1 MFLIF
6 PVVTY
11 VAQCA
16 AIYWTV
22 VSHIV
27 YHFTVTVTINTAHLP
42 SFDEMSNYYS
52 RFTPDVRAV
61 FCNSKFQLQI
71 ERI

>member
-22 VSHIV
+22 VSHII
-27 YHFTVTVTINTAHLP
+27 YHFTVTVTINTAQFYVHLMKCQITTP
-42 SFDEMSNYYS
+42 VLHQMFVQFFVILSFNF
-52 RFTPDVRAV
+52 R
-61 FCNSKFQLQI
+61 
-71 ERI
+71 